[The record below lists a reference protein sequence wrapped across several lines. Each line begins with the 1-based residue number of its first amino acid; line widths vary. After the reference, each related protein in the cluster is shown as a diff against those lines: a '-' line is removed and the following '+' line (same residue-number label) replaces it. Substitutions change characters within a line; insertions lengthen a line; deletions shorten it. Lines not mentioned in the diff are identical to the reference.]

1 MGSVFEKIL
10 VSLSLSFSLSRNAR
24 VPDSLA
30 LPIDAG
36 RGE

>member
-10 VSLSLSFSLSRNAR
+10 VSLSLSRNAR